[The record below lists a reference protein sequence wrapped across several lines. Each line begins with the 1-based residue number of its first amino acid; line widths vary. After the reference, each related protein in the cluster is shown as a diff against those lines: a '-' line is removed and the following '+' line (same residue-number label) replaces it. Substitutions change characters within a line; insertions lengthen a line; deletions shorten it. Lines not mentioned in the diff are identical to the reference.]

1 MNPNA
6 VKIVVRAR
14 GRKLCARIMWLPIA
28 REATSVGQD
37 QVSLKLDSTKPKCH
51 SYSVQHPY
59 LRMDTLRNQ
68 FVDNETWVSL
78 ARRFYVRLPNWRTE
92 PTNENMRR
100 WLRRFRVTETQYMEA
115 TGYKSLEDF
124 RTYNPDWPLRAWL
137 GLLLEYVAERDEAK
151 GVLRAYNRP

>member
-1 MNPNA
+1 M
-6 VKIVVRAR
+6 RAHHVATA
-14 GRKLCARIMWLPIA
+14 CACQAIA
-28 REATSVGQD
+28 PEATSVGQD

-100 WLRRFRVTETQYMEA
+100 WLRRFRVTETQYLEA
-115 TGYKSLEDF
+115 TGYKSLAWSIVGICR
-124 RTYNPDWPLRAWL
+124 RTR
-137 GLLLEYVAERDEAK
+137 
-151 GVLRAYNRP
+151 